1 MSITQNFIL
10 SGPPTGLSARSG
22 VVAWDIQFNTKYI
35 QTTIPAGS
43 HWVILS
49 KNQYYTGNGGDADT
63 LNGHP
68 GSYYLDLTNATN
80 LLPYTKV
87 SGLATVAHSGDYN
100 DLSNKIALTTVGTS
114 GAATLVGSTLNIP
127 QYSEGGGG
135 GVTSVSGTA
144 PVVSSGG
151 TTPAIS
157 IPKATSLVDGYLSS
171 TDWTTFNNKGSGT
184 VTSVSGTSPLSS
196 SGGTTP
202 AISIADAKADGA
214 TKGAAAFATN
224 DFNDNGAGVVSIDY
238 TNGQA
243 ASGSTKGFLT
253 SADWTTF
260 NNKGSGTVTSVSA
273 SAPLTSS
280 GGASPNIAIP
290 AATTLVDGYL
300 LAVDWN
306 TFNNKQ
312 NALGFTPPPNTRTI
326 GTTAPLSGGG
336 DLTAN
341 RTLAISKADTTTDG
355 YLSSTDWNT
364 FNNKG
369 SGTVTSVSGTS
380 PLASSGGTTPAI
392 SIADAKADGA
402 TKGAA
407 AFTASD
413 FNDNGSGLISLD
425 YTNGQKASASV
436 PGFLSSADW
445 TTFNNKG
452 SGTVTSVSGTAPIVS
467 SGGATPAIS
476 IPAATGSVDGY
487 LSATDWTTFNNKQ
500 AALGFTPENVTNKS
514 TTTTLGTS
522 NTLYPTQN
530 AVKTYVDTQVATALT
545 ANKAMQAFLM

>member
-43 HWVILS
+43 HWVIHS
-49 KNQYYTGNGGDADT
+49 KNQYYTGSGGDADT

-80 LLPYTKV
+80 LLPYTQV
-87 SGLATVAHSGDYN
+87 SGLSTVAHSGDYN

-114 GAATLVGSTLNIP
+114 GAATLIGSTLNIP
-127 QYSEGGGG
+127 QYSGGGG
-135 GVTSVSGTA
+135 GVTDVTA
-144 PVVSSGG
+144 SAPIASSGG
-151 TTPAIS
+151 TTPDIS

-202 AISIADAKADGA
+202 AISIADAKADGS

-224 DFNDNGAGVVSIDY
+224 DFSDNGAGVVSIDY

-260 NNKGSGTVTSVSA
+260 NNKGSGTVTSVS
-273 SAPLTSS
+273 
-280 GGASPNIAIP
+280 
-290 AATTLVDGYL
+290 
-300 LAVDWN
+300 
-306 TFNNKQ
+306 
-312 NALGFTPPPNTRTI
+312 
-326 GTTAPLSGGG
+326 
-336 DLTAN
+336 
-341 RTLAISKADTTTDG
+341 
-355 YLSSTDWNT
+355 
-364 FNNKG
+364 
-369 SGTVTSVSGTS
+369 
-380 PLASSGGTTPAI
+380 
-392 SIADAKADGA
+392 
-402 TKGAA
+402 
-407 AFTASD
+407 
-413 FNDNGSGLISLD
+413 
-425 YTNGQKASASV
+425 
-436 PGFLSSADW
+436 
-445 TTFNNKG
+445 
-452 SGTVTSVSGTAPIVS
+452 GTAPVVS
-467 SGGATPAIS
+467 SGGATPDIS

-487 LSATDWTTFNNKQ
+487 LSSTDWTTFNNKQ
-500 AALGFTPENVTNKS
+500 AALGFTPEDVANKS

-522 NTLYPTQN
+522 DTLYPTQN
-530 AVKTYVDTQVATALT
+530 AVKTYVDTQIAASLT
-545 ANKAMQAFLM
+545 VNKAMQAFLM